1 MTIKTPEYEV
11 WQMVYQLSNIIR
23 KLTYGSEKADGNVLR
38 KLEDT
43 EQELMNSAVA
53 LENMEKKRR
62 YIEKAEEEY
71 NQKYSRI

>member
-23 KLTYGSEKADGNVLR
+23 KLKYGSEKADGNVLW
-38 KLEDT
+38 KLEDI
-43 EQELMNSAVA
+43 EQELMNSAAA